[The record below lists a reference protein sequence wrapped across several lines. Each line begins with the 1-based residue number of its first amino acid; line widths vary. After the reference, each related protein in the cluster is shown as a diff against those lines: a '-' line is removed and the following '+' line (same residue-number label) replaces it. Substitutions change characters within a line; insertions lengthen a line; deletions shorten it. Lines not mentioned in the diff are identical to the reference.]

1 MTPRERVAA
10 ALGFDEAPDRP
21 PAAAWGHSYRE
32 EWSPQELARVTAD
45 RARRL
50 HYDFVKFQPRATCF
64 AEAFGNSYH
73 PANHRLKGPVLDT
86 RMVSEVGDWARV
98 SLSNP
103 AALDDQ
109 VTAIGLTVEALG
121 EDVPVIQTV
130 FSPITVAG
138 YLAGKEPRKAVRM
151 LRQNPE
157 LVLPALERIADALID
172 FSKRSV
178 AAGAAGVFYAVSGY
192 ASPSLVPRAVYEKLI
207 FPLDQRITSALPEAA
222 WFNVL
227 HLCGDRVYLDL
238 AQHLPRIQTA
248 SWSVHNRG
256 NPSLREGQELAGR
269 PVMGGL
275 GQRTTL
281 VSGTPAKV
289 AAEVHSAIEETGGR
303 GVLVAPGCSVPPR
316 APEANLKALMDAAA
330 RVAA

>member
-10 ALGFDEAPDRP
+10 ALGFDEAADRP

-32 EWSPQELARVTAD
+32 EWSPEDLARVTVE
-45 RARRL
+45 RAKRL
-50 HYDFVKFQPRATCF
+50 RYDFVKFQPRATCF
-64 AEAFGNSYH
+64 AEAFGNAYH
-73 PANHRLKGPVLDT
+73 PANHKLKGPVLDHA
-86 RMVSEVGDWARV
+86 MVTDDADWSSV
-98 SLSNP
+98 TLTNP
-103 AALDDQ
+103 GALDDQ
-109 VTAIGLTVEALG
+109 VTAIRLAVEALG

-138 YLAGKEPRKAVRM
+138 YLAGKDSRAAVRM
-151 LRQNPE
+151 LRRQPE
-157 LVLPALERIADALID
+157 QVGPALERIADAMID
-172 FSKRSV
+172 FGRRSV
-178 AAGAAGVFYAVSGY
+178 EAGAAGVFYAVSGY
-192 ASPSLVPRAVYEKLI
+192 ASPSLVPRAVYEELI
-207 FPLDQRITSALPEAA
+207 FPLDQRITAALPDAA

-238 AQHLPRIQTA
+238 AQHLPRIQAA

-275 GQRTTL
+275 GQRTTVL
-281 VSGTPAKV
+281 NGTPKEV
-289 AAEVHSAIEETGGR
+289 AAEVASAVQDTGGR

-316 APEANLKALMDAAA
+316 AREANLRAIVEA
-330 RVAA
+330 VAA